1 MALAKING
9 LPLYRAEV
17 NGSGEGIEA
26 IALVDFPAV
35 MSDFIAFAE
44 QKPEPRQMY
53 AVSDE
58 EKRLVLGVIMRADFP
73 IYRIGRDDYEY
84 YIYYSPEVIRQMAQ
98 KYLADG
104 RSNEVNIMHDPKA
117 FVEGVEMVQWFIKD
131 AAAGIAPE
139 GFADISDGSLFAE
152 FHISNDDV
160 WEAIKGGTFRG
171 FSLEGYF
178 SVEPETSQEKADAM
192 AADNKGKFSKIIKN
206 LTMSKLDK
214 IKAALAAILA
224 QYGSVATDK
233 GVLNWDGEEDL
244 KAGDKVFTEGEDG
257 QRAAVA
263 DGEYVTEDG
272 KTIVVVDGSVSE
284 IRDPEAEV
292 EGKGGCEGGEDKEK
306 KFSAFKA
313 KVAAKAATYEEKY
326 KAILK
331 AISSFDE
338 KYKYGY
344 IGEASD
350 ESAVICW
357 WNEEAAEQR
366 FTRFSIS
373 FGEDGTC
380 TASAPKEVKPSFI
393 SADEVDNP
401 DGGEEGVKEAVEGLR
416 KEVDELFDIVDKI
429 LKTMGTS
436 RDEIESLRNAN
447 AELRAQ
453 VEKLAGAPA
462 SEGAHESFE
471 AANGEPKS
479 GAERAARIASARL

>member
-17 NGSGEGIEA
+17 NGSGDGIEA

-35 MSDFIAFAE
+35 MSDFIKFAE
-44 QKPEPRQMY
+44 QKPEPRQLY

-84 YIYYSPEVIRQMAQ
+84 YIYYSPEVIRKMAR

-131 AAAGIAPE
+131 AAAGIAPD
-139 GFADISDGSLFAE
+139 GFAEISDGSLFAE
-152 FHISNDDV
+152 FHVTNDEV
-160 WEAIKGGTFRG
+160 WASIKAGEFRG

-192 AADNKGKFSKIIKN
+192 AVENKGKFSKLFKN

-292 EGKGGCEGGEDKEK
+292 EGACGEG
-306 KFSAFKA
+306 
-313 KVAAKAATYEEKY
+313 EEQK
-326 KAILK
+326 
-331 AISSFDE
+331 
-338 KYKYGY
+338 
-344 IGEASD
+344 
-350 ESAVICW
+350 
-357 WNEEAAEQR
+357 NEE
-366 FTRFSIS
+366 
-373 FGEDGTC
+373 GE
-380 TASAPKEVKPSFI
+380 EV
-393 SADEVDNP
+393 ANP

-429 LKTMGTS
+429 LNSMGTT
-436 RDEIESLRNAN
+436 RDEIESLRSQNT
-447 AELRAQ
+447 ELKAQ
-453 VEKLAGAPA
+453 VEKLGGAPA
-462 SEGAHESFE
+462 AESAHDAFE
-471 AANGEPKS
+471 KQNEEPQS
-479 GAERAARIASARL
+479 GAERAARIAGARL

>member
-1 MALAKING
+1 MTMALAKING

-104 RSNEVNIMHDPKA
+104 RSNEVNIMHDQKA

-131 AAAGIAPE
+131 TATGIAPE

-257 QRAAVA
+257 QRAGAA

-292 EGKGGCEGGEDKEK
+292 EGKCGEGEQK
-306 KFSAFKA
+306 
-313 KVAAKAATYEEKY
+313 
-326 KAILK
+326 
-331 AISSFDE
+331 
-338 KYKYGY
+338 
-344 IGEASD
+344 
-350 ESAVICW
+350 
-357 WNEEAAEQR
+357 NEEGAEV
-366 FTRFSIS
+366 T
-373 FGEDGTC
+373 D
-380 TASAPKEVKPSFI
+380 
-393 SADEVDNP
+393 P

-429 LKTMGTS
+429 LKTMGTN

-479 GAERAARIASARL
+479 GAERAARIAGARF